1 MSADA
6 PIAVTG
12 ATGYVGSRVAR
23 LLGDAGVPLRLLVR
37 DAARAPQVAG
47 AQVATI
53 PGYAAEDEMRSALQG
68 AGTLF
73 LVPAHEAPDRV
84 AGHAAAIRA
93 AVAAGVGRIVYL
105 SFVGAREDAT
115 FTLVRDHW
123 ATEELVRRAG
133 LAWTFVRMNL
143 YADFLPMMAGEDGV
157 LRGPAGRGRFTP
169 VTRDDVA
176 AACAAVLTGGGH
188 DGRVVDVVGP
198 ERLTMDDV
206 AATITR
212 VGGRAVVFE
221 DETEDEARASRASYG
236 APEWELRAWIST
248 YLAIRD
254 GSLDLVSPDFEAL
267 VGRPATTLAEHL
279 SAR

>member
-1 MSADA
+1 MSSAG

-23 LLGDAGVPLRLLVR
+23 LLSGAGAQQRLLVR
-37 DAARAPQVAG
+37 DAARAPQLAG
-47 AQVATI
+47 AEVATI
-53 PGYAAEDEMRSALQG
+53 PDLAAEDAVREALRG
-68 AGTLF
+68 ASTLF
-73 LVPAHEAPDRV
+73 LVPAHESPDRV
-84 AGHAAAIRA
+84 AGHAAAIHA

-133 LAWTFVRMNL
+133 LAWSFVRMNL
-143 YADFLPMMAGEDGV
+143 YAGFLPMMAGEDGV
-157 LRGPAGRGRFTP
+157 LRGPAGHGRFTP
-169 VTRDDVA
+169 VVRDDVA
-176 AACAAVLTGGGH
+176 AACAAVLTGAGH
-188 DGRVVDVVGP
+188 DGRAYDIVGP

-212 VGGRAVVFE
+212 VTGRSVVFQ
-221 DETEDEARASRASYG
+221 DETEEEARASRAHLG
-236 APEWELRAWIST
+236 APEWELLAWIST
-248 YLAIRD
+248 YVAIRD
-254 GSLDLVSPDFEAL
+254 GSLDLASPDFESL

-279 SAR
+279 SAD

>member
-1 MSADA
+1 MSPAG
-6 PIAVTG
+6 PVAVTG

-23 LLGDAGVPLRLLVR
+23 LLAEAGTPVRLLVR
-37 DAARAPQVAG
+37 DAARAPELPGAEVA
-47 AQVATI
+47 AI
-53 PGYAAEDEMRSALQG
+53 PGYAAEDETRKALRG
-68 AGTLF
+68 ASTLF

-133 LAWTFVRMNL
+133 LAWTFVRMSL
-143 YADFLPMMAGEDGV
+143 YADFLPLMAGEDGV
-157 LRGPAGRGRFTP
+157 LRGPAGNGRFTP
-169 VTRDDVA
+169 VVRDDVA
-176 AACAAVLTGGGH
+176 AACAAVLTGSGH
-188 DGRVVDVVGP
+188 DGRAYDIVGP

-212 VGGRAVVFE
+212 VTGRSVVFA
-221 DETEDEARASRASYG
+221 DETEDEARASRAHYG

-254 GSLDLVSPDFEAL
+254 GSLDLASPDFETL
-267 VGRPATTLAEHL
+267 VGRPATSLAEHL
-279 SAR
+279 AAD

>member
-1 MSADA
+1 MSPAG

-23 LLGDAGVPLRLLVR
+23 RLADAGVPQRLLVR
-37 DAARAPQVAG
+37 DAPRAPQLDG
-47 AQVATI
+47 AEVATI
-53 PGYAAEDEMRSALQG
+53 PDLAAEDAVREALQG
-68 AGTLF
+68 ASTLF
-73 LVPAHEAPDRV
+73 LVPAHESPDRV

-93 AVAAGVGRIVYL
+93 AVAAGVGRIVSL

-133 LAWTFVRMNL
+133 LAWSFVRMNL
-143 YADFLPMMAGEDGV
+143 YADFLPMMVGEDGV
-157 LRGPAGRGRFTP
+157 LRGPAGHGRFTP
-169 VTRDDVA
+169 VVRDDVA
-176 AACAAVLTGGGH
+176 AACAAVLTGSGH
-188 DGRVVDVVGP
+188 DGRAYDIVGP

-212 VGGRAVVFE
+212 VTGRSVVFR
-221 DETEDEARASRASYG
+221 DETEEEARASRAHLG
-236 APEWELRAWIST
+236 APDWELRAWIST
-248 YLAIRD
+248 YVAIRD
-254 GSLDLVSPDFEAL
+254 GSLDLASPDFERL

-279 SAR
+279 SAG

>member
-1 MSADA
+1 MSPVG

-23 LLGDAGVPLRLLVR
+23 LLADAGAAQRLLVR
-37 DAARAPQVAG
+37 DAARAPQLAG

-53 PGYAAEDEMRSALQG
+53 PDLAAEDAVREALRG
-68 AGTLF
+68 ASTLF
-73 LVPAHEAPDRV
+73 LVPAHESPDRV

-157 LRGPAGRGRFTP
+157 LRGPAGHGRFTP
-169 VTRDDVA
+169 VVRDDVA
-176 AACAAVLTGGGH
+176 AACAAVLTGSGH
-188 DGRVVDVVGP
+188 DGRAYDVVGP

-212 VGGRAVVFE
+212 VTGRSVVFE
-221 DETEDEARASRASYG
+221 DETEEQARASRAHYG
-236 APEWELRAWIST
+236 APEWELQAWIST
-248 YLAIRD
+248 YLAVRD
-254 GSLDLVSPDFEAL
+254 GSLDLASPDFATL
-267 VGRPATTLAEHL
+267 VGRPATSLAEHL
-279 SAR
+279 AAG

>member
-1 MSADA
+1 MSAA
-6 PIAVTG
+6 GTIAVTG

-23 LLGDAGVPLRLLVR
+23 LLAEAGAPQRLLVR
-37 DAARAPQVAG
+37 DASRAPRLDG
-47 AQVATI
+47 AEVATI
-53 PGYAAEDEMRSALQG
+53 PDLADGDAVREALRGAA
-68 AGTLF
+68 TLF

-84 AGHAAAIRA
+84 AGHAATIRA
-93 AVAAGVGRIVYL
+93 AVDAGVGRIVYL
-105 SFVGAREDAT
+105 SFVGAKEDAT

-157 LRGPAGRGRFTP
+157 LRGPAGHGRFTP
-169 VTRDDVA
+169 VVRDDVA
-176 AACAAVLTGGGH
+176 AACAAVLAGTGH
-188 DGRVVDVVGP
+188 DGRAYDVVGP
-198 ERLTMDDV
+198 ERLTMDEV

-212 VGGRAVVFE
+212 VTGRSVVFE
-221 DETEDEARASRASYG
+221 DETEEQARASRAHYG

-254 GSLDLVSPDFEAL
+254 GSLDLASPDFETL
-267 VGRPATTLAEHL
+267 VGRPATSLAQHL
-279 SAR
+279 SVD